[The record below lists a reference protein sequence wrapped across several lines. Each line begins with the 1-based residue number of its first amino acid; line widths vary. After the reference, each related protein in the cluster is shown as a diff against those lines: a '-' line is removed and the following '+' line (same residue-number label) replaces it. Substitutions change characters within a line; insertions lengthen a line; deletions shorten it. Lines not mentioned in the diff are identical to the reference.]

1 MLLTK
6 INLDSDSNITINIG
20 KNDSIYLTN
29 YNLGFLLLSLKRN
42 LSKEQWE
49 TVKSEIQEI

>member
-6 INLDSDSNITINIG
+6 INLNSDSNISIDFS

-49 TVKSEIQEI
+49 TLKAEIQEI